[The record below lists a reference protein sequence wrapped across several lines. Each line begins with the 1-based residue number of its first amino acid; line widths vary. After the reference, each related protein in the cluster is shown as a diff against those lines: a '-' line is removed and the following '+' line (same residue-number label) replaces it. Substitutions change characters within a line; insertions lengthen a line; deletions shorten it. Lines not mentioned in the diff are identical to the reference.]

1 MYVGFLKVYEE
12 NVYGIKILEIKRL
25 IEKVKDE
32 VGNYC

>member
-1 MYVGFLKVYEE
+1 MGFLKVYEE
-12 NVYGIKILEIKRL
+12 KVYGVKILEIKRL